1 MFQKLTKLIQEEKKG
16 YSNIILYQNYQYPK
30 HKLYFLSHKFPFFAT
45 SKHYSG
51 KHVLRGN
58 PQRLQN
64 EKHIN

>member
-1 MFQKLTKLIQEEKKG
+1 M
-16 YSNIILYQNYQYPK
+16 K
-30 HKLYFLSHKFPFFAT
+30 HKLQPLIIEFLLFAT
-45 SKHYSG
+45 SKHHSG